1 METAQNTKQII
12 VDTKVEELWEGN
24 SHIPFMQSKEILR
37 YGITEG
43 MKLSVKN
50 TEQPT
55 NQSETQSK
63 NQSTEIVKDDFIGTT
78 NDLIRHAENK
88 ISKNEVNNDKPLTK
102 RKMRLKNTNAN
113 IDNHGKIAHEDIL
126 CEKAR
131 YSLLNELYDYIV
143 KERDLMNVYYKVNN
157 MLIESSKKIKNY
169 ADDSEL

>member
-43 MKLSVKN
+43 MELSVKN

-88 ISKNEVNNDKPLTK
+88 IN
-102 RKMRLKNTNAN
+102 KNTNAN
-113 IDNHGKIAHEDIL
+113 IDNHNKIAHEDIL

-131 YSLLNELYDYIV
+131 YSLLNELYDYII
-143 KERDLMNVYYKVNN
+143 KERDLMNVYYKINN
-157 MLIESSKKIKNY
+157 MLIESSRKIKNY
-169 ADDSEL
+169 VNDSEL